1 MADEN
6 KPAFYPRVGN
16 IKAKNFRSAQPMP
29 FIDDERAMELPQYS
43 ESIRGLGKVDLRVPS
58 KQNLELN
65 RRITQRDA
73 DLMRQIQDD
82 RSIPEK
88 LAGGLQAG
96 RFLGS
101 AMTQGI
107 NSIPTRLFKGDE
119 AADKFMEER
128 IYKPEQ
134 PLAYEYAQ
142 DVGDFLEKLETEY
155 KIPPLMPEAL
165 PLQHLSSPATSQA
178 MRTAGRG
185 AEQVGRK
192 LESAMEPVVKGAF
205 ERGGLPREMVIAMGA
220 NTQSNVIKPYG
231 GNWLGGGK
239 GQIMTPE
246 GDLQRLK
253 VQDAPR
259 YTHINEQGQ
268 AVGEGFGRPMTA
280 DELAGQGSFTNE
292 KAINKWIDSNLTNY
306 VKKEMGT
313 RDDPVRKLAEEGII
327 HTPLRED
334 LDRMEYLQATRKA
347 EGYPAE
353 GMGKS
358 ALAKQWE
365 NLADDAIRVTKAGKI
380 QEMSGL
386 SAKLDQARTEMNDHL
401 KKLDQDFLVRMG
413 EHVGNKDFNPKEVE
427 MLMKMPPIQ
436 KAEILGDTKFA
447 ELKDNLYGLMA
458 REQGFEK
465 RAGEANPFVSKLDP
479 ETRLYSGSTYDL
491 GFDHI
496 IDVLREDVAAGRIRP
511 EQLNKVSMEQAVRR
525 TFEYDQE
532 LAKKMNEA
540 RLTARSELPVY
551 KEYPEGLKWVE
562 LNRPG
567 DFAAESDAMGHS
579 VRGYEPPL
587 GHPDWVKGSGDEGHS
602 SYGLGGWEKIK
613 SGKAKVYSLID
624 SKGEP
629 HVTIETGQV
638 FKPTYEKDLIPYKEA
653 ALEEAKLLPNGYT
666 DADIKEIQIRMALS
680 DKPFYINQIKG
691 KQNAKPKDDYLPFVQ
706 DFVRGNNW
714 SDVKD
719 FKNTGLIREGGKIMT
734 PAEHADWL
742 LKELGADTYNELGLG
757 GTPPAG
763 MKRGGKVSIS
773 NNPDTMML
781 EVNNQKM
788 KNGVPAYAGGKLIVG
803 KGLKAA
809 KPPKIEVPRLS
820 MQFGNDLPINMN
832 TAEVENLARRFPE
845 PTVDRVN
852 MAHKDVLKRTPELQE
867 AAARIEAGDISADEY
882 ARLVQ
887 RYKPVTPYESVP
899 APASREEILAALS
912 KTSREAEGLPR
923 KETYFGKPS
932 STLKEG
938 DPVGLRL
945 DIPSYNQAN
954 TWVVTAHGPRKSPVS
969 GGAGT
974 RIGYEPVAA
983 ATDVDFSVSPKA
995 ALGIAK
1001 GAEKNTIAT
1010 MEGKWKPTSSDEAFT
1025 LAKQYLKNPEW
1036 RQVGMDPERH
1046 SFFYDRETMAPVV
1059 NAEEVIQIGPL
1070 VLAKNPKFGKL
1081 EDFKYA
1087 SGGLAH
1093 MKEGGSEDD
1102 AKPYFGG
1109 AGTKKYAPAK
1119 KRAED
1124 ADVNLLKDP
1133 RTYATVAGFM
1143 GERPDEMGFSVLHP
1157 DYQGVREA
1165 ADPAFYAGTALG
1177 VAPMMKVLKAPAMAL
1192 GRAGEKL
1199 AENVVPQIMERGG
1212 VGADILGGLAQGTRS
1227 NIHLPHTEKSP
1238 DPTVGTRYKRTD
1250 IGGLVPRKDLDIEK
1264 LDKSSVKVF
1273 PWDASDRN
1281 KLVTEV
1287 SDIPLTNPVLLEG
1300 GDNYMRD
1307 IKHVKKRIA
1316 GASNEGIANRI
1327 QDRIDQA
1334 SVENQILGGTGKVF
1348 GFPIRM
1354 ADKAEHAST
1363 FPTDIAMDL
1372 LKQGNLSRKELDDLT
1387 NELRGMSFEAKGKG
1401 YFQNVAPIDSPEFL
1415 VQLREGIKGNKEKGI
1430 TSVTDMNLRRAL
1442 MDRLSQKK
1450 FQKRLEYNYPDLIG
1464 SVIAD
1469 ELKGVPKGWVG
1480 NVSAELDPFSKIR
1493 PSKSSTYSHDFGGK
1507 YYASMP
1513 NMPVEF
1519 LMPNTF
1525 EGIYREMKALY
1536 PSAKPEAL
1544 RNMAIGA
1551 MEKRKENISE
1561 MIGSRS
1567 IDAVKLYQEGLKQGE
1582 FDPNDIKQIYDY
1594 MRRKKFNLKLDNVKK
1609 AEGGYIKKPAA
1620 YIDGNEFVLAAQ
1632 KYGIKDSMNNLNKI
1646 VDLVNKGY
1654 TVDDAARQVADTGMH
1669 KAAGG
1674 AIRGDDLILE
1684 ERPL

>member
-16 IKAKNFRSAQPMP
+16 IKAKNFKPAQPMP
-29 FIDDERAMELPQYS
+29 FVYDERAMELPDYK
-43 ESIRGLGKVDLRVPS
+43 EFIPKLGTVDLSVPS
-58 KQNLELN
+58 KENLELN
-65 RRITQRDA
+65 RRITERDA
-73 DLMRQIQDD
+73 DLMRQVQAD
-82 RSIPEK
+82 RSPLEK

-101 AMTQGI
+101 ALTQAV
-107 NSIPTRLFKGDE
+107 NSLPTRIFKGDE
-119 AADKFMEER
+119 AADKFMQER
-128 IYKPEQ
+128 MYKPEQ
-134 PLAYEYAQ
+134 PLAYEYAG

-165 PLQHLSSPATSQA
+165 PLQFLSGPATAQA
-178 MRTAGRG
+178 ARAAGRG

-205 ERGGLPREMVIAMGA
+205 ERGGLPREMVMAMGA

-231 GNWLGGGK
+231 GNWLGGGDQLALPENDLRRLK
-239 GQIMTPE
+239 GKVGYSLEPEAQLKKLTEKYTPE
-246 GDLQRLK
+246 ALARLTPDIR
-253 VQDAPR
+253 VGVERA
-259 YTHINEQGQ
+259 INETRD
-268 AVGEGFGRPMTA
+268 AVAVNR
-280 DELAGQGSFTNE
+280 
-292 KAINKWIDSNLTNY
+292 WIDSNLTNY

-313 RDDPVRKLAEEGII
+313 PDDPVRRLAEEGIV
-327 HTPLRED
+327 HTPLRND
-334 LDRMEYLQATRKA
+334 LDRMEYLQAIRKA

-358 ALAKQWE
+358 DLAKQWE
-365 NLADDAIRVTKAGKI
+365 NITDDSIRVTKAGKI
-380 QEMSGL
+380 QD
-386 SAKLDQARTEMNDHL
+386 AKNISERVEQARAEIDAYTKELDKNFLARMSDHT
-401 KKLDQDFLVRMG
+401 
-413 EHVGNKDFNPKEVE
+413 GNEIFTPKEAE
-427 MLMKMPPIQ
+427 MLMRMPEIQ
-436 KAEILGDTKFA
+436 KAEILGDTRYK
-447 ELKDNLYGLMA
+447 ELKDNLYELLA

-465 RAGEANPFVSKLDP
+465 RAGELNPFVAKLDP
-479 ETRLYSGSTYDL
+479 ETRLYSGSTYEL

-496 IDVLREDVAAGRIRP
+496 IDVLKEDVASGRIRP

-525 TFEYDQE
+525 TYEYDQE
-532 LAKKMNEA
+532 LAKKMAET
-540 RLTARSELPVY
+540 RLTARAELPVY

-579 VRGYEPPL
+579 VRGYEPPE
-587 GHPDWVKGSGDEGHS
+587 GHPDWTKNSGDSGYS
-602 SYGLGGWEKIK
+602 SYGHGGWDAIK
-613 SGKAKVYSLID
+613 RGDAKVYSLID

-629 HVTIETGQV
+629 HVTVEAHPSKYALRWDV
-638 FKPTYEKDLIPYKEA
+638 VKEYMPA
-653 ALEEAKLLPNGYT
+653 ATEEAKKLPHGYT
-666 DADIKEIQIRMALS
+666 DRDISDIAMRMA
-680 DKPFYINQIKG
+680 KENEPFSISQIKG
-691 KQNAKPKDDYLPFVQ
+691 KQNAAPKADYLPFVQ
-706 DFVRGNNW
+706 DFVKSGKW
-714 SDVKD
+714 SNIGD
-719 FKNTGLIREGGKIMT
+719 FKNTGLIREGNQLMT

-757 GTPPAG
+757 AKPPPAAG
-763 MKRGGKVSIS
+763 MKAGGKVSIS

-781 EVNNQKM
+781 AVNNQKM
-788 KNGVPAYAGGKLIVG
+788 KNGEPAYAGGKLIVG

-974 RIGYEPVAA
+974 RIGYEPVAM

-1087 SGGLAH
+1087 GGGLTGAI
-1093 MKEGGSEDD
+1093 KQGLKA
-1102 AKPYFGG
+1102 AKPEVMKASEALGKIEGRPLKITQADRTKVGG
-1109 AGTKKYAPAK
+1109 GYLGGP
-1119 KRAED
+1119 
-1124 ADVNLLKDP
+1124 
-1133 RTYATVAGFM
+1133 
-1143 GERPDEMGFSVLHP
+1143 GFSGLQLTEP
-1157 DYQGVREA
+1157 EYRAAEA
-1165 ADPAFYAGTALG
+1165 AWAVQNAGTA
-1177 VAPMMKVLKAPAMAL
+1177 KT
-1192 GRAGEKL
+1192 
-1199 AENVVPQIMERGG
+1199 
-1212 VGADILGGLAQGTRS
+1212 ILGGEGDNAVYAAMLGTPTQHQSNQMVFDKLLGDFKKAAKRGELTPELRDLINMRLAAAVDNKGNPVFPANVDIMDKKFRDVADTFSRRSVAGHLMGGVQVGGKKGQIIDYDKIIRSTTDPVLLDQPTGALGNRLFTLSGGIINRPDLHPAFPTILQGEDLGVMFTPVERDIVMKDFVEKTMREKGRKPGYMDYTRG
-1227 NIHLPHTEKSP
+1227 NPPTQLITE
-1238 DPTVGTRYKRTD
+1238 D
-1250 IGGLVPRKDLDIEK
+1250 ILTELQKLGKKKGGLV
-1264 LDKSSVKVF
+1264 
-1273 PWDASDRN
+1273 
-1281 KLVTEV
+1281 
-1287 SDIPLTNPVLLEG
+1287 
-1300 GDNYMRD
+1300 
-1307 IKHVKKRIA
+1307 KK
-1316 GASNEGIANRI
+1316 
-1327 QDRIDQA
+1327 
-1334 SVENQILGGTGKVF
+1334 
-1348 GFPIRM
+1348 
-1354 ADKAEHAST
+1354 
-1363 FPTDIAMDL
+1363 
-1372 LKQGNLSRKELDDLT
+1372 
-1387 NELRGMSFEAKGKG
+1387 
-1401 YFQNVAPIDSPEFL
+1401 
-1415 VQLREGIKGNKEKGI
+1415 
-1430 TSVTDMNLRRAL
+1430 
-1442 MDRLSQKK
+1442 
-1450 FQKRLEYNYPDLIG
+1450 
-1464 SVIAD
+1464 
-1469 ELKGVPKGWVG
+1469 
-1480 NVSAELDPFSKIR
+1480 
-1493 PSKSSTYSHDFGGK
+1493 
-1507 YYASMP
+1507 
-1513 NMPVEF
+1513 
-1519 LMPNTF
+1519 
-1525 EGIYREMKALY
+1525 
-1536 PSAKPEAL
+1536 
-1544 RNMAIGA
+1544 
-1551 MEKRKENISE
+1551 
-1561 MIGSRS
+1561 
-1567 IDAVKLYQEGLKQGE
+1567 
-1582 FDPNDIKQIYDY
+1582 
-1594 MRRKKFNLKLDNVKK
+1594 
-1609 AEGGYIKKPAA
+1609 EGGYIKKPAA

-1646 VDLVNKGY
+1646 VDLVNKGLS
-1654 TVDDAARQVADTGMH
+1654 VDDAAQQVADSGMH